1 MTAMSAADA
10 AWLFLERP
18 NMPMHVG
25 SLTLLAPPAGTDA
38 PFAERLIEAWRA
50 AADYRPPFNLRRR
63 RGPLSLPLS
72 AWETLPSDEIDFD
85 YHVRRSALPRP
96 GGERELGQL
105 VSRLH
110 SLPLDQSRPLWE
122 IHVVEGLEGG
132 RFALYAKLHHSLLDG
147 MAGVAF
153 LERMTVT
160 DPGDTRMTPPWAFGM
175 PERRH
180 AEDRPREKAGA
191 LVLGALDLL
200 RRLSGAGLTLA
211 EAVVASRLVPAQSA
225 TPYGAPRSVLNT
237 RIGAQRR
244 FATQDYDMARLRR
257 IAERLGVT
265 INDVFLSICGGA
277 LRNYLAALGE
287 LPGPSLT
294 AAVPVSLREAGDD
307 AMGNAIG
314 MVFVPLHSDIADP
327 PSRLKAIHRSVG
339 HAKKL
344 MHKMPA
350 DARPAFAAMMA
361 APYLLQLG
369 FGAGLVRYPACNLG
383 ISNVPGPA
391 ATLYYGGA
399 RIERIHPMSLIF
411 DGQALNITALS
422 YAGRFCLGFT
432 GCRDSLPSMQRLA
445 VMTGEALEAL
455 EAALGI
461 APSEEP
467 GSYSPS
473 PAHD

>member
-10 AWLFLERP
+10 AWLYLERP

-25 SLTLLAPPAGTDA
+25 SLTILAPPAEAAADYAT
-38 PFAERLIEAWRA
+38 RLVEAWRA
-50 AADYRPPFNLRRR
+50 AGEFLPPFNLRRR
-63 RGPLSLPLS
+63 RGPFGLPLS
-72 AWETLPSDEIDFD
+72 AWETLPNAAIDFD

-110 SLPLDQSRPLWE
+110 SLPLDHSRPLWE
-122 IHVVEGLEGG
+122 IHVIEGLEGG
-132 RFALYAKLHHSLLDG
+132 RFALYAKLHHSQLDG

-153 LERMTVT
+153 LERMTVS
-160 DPGDTRMTPPWAFGM
+160 DPEDRRMVPPWALGM
-175 PERRH
+175 PERPK
-180 AEDRPREKAGA
+180 AERGPKDGAGA
-191 LVLGALDLL
+191 LLLSGLDLV

-211 EAVVASRLVPAQSA
+211 EAVVAARLVPAQSA

-237 RIGAQRR
+237 RIGAKRR

-257 IAERLGVT
+257 ISERLGVT
-265 INDVFLSICGGA
+265 VNDVFLAICGGA

-294 AAVPVSLREAGDD
+294 AAVPVSLREAGDA

-314 MVFVPLHSDIADP
+314 MIFVPLHTDVGDP
-327 PSRLKAIHRSVG
+327 QVRLKAIHRSVA

-344 MHKMPA
+344 MRKMPA

-369 FGAGLVRYPACNLG
+369 FGAGLVRFPACNLG

-391 ATLYYGGA
+391 QTLYYGGA

-455 EAALGI
+455 EIALGMT
-461 APSEEP
+461 PPEEP
-467 GSYSPS
+467 GVCSPS